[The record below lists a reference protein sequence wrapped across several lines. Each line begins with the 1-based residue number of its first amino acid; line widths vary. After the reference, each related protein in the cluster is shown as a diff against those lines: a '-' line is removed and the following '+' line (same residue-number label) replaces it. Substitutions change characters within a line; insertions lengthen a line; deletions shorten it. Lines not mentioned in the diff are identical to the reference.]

1 MADSLNVVLAQLNLL
16 VGDIDGNTERII
28 AAAKE
33 AVEDQSANL
42 VVYPELTLTGYPP
55 EDLLIR
61 PSLQIRIKRALEK
74 ILKADLPTY
83 IVIGF
88 PEQVNGSLYNAL
100 TLIKGKQ
107 RLITYHKQCLPNYQV
122 FDERRYFEPGKEG
135 CVFEISG
142 TRIGFTICEDIWDS
156 APIDQARD
164 AGAQLLININAS
176 PFLSLIHI

>member
-33 AVEDQSANL
+33 AVEDQSVNL

-74 ILKADLPTY
+74 ILKEDLPTY

-135 CVFEISG
+135 
-142 TRIGFTICEDIWDS
+142 
-156 APIDQARD
+156 
-164 AGAQLLININAS
+164 
-176 PFLSLIHI
+176 LSLIHI

>member
-74 ILKADLPTY
+74 ILKADLP
-83 IVIGF
+83 
-88 PEQVNGSLYNAL
+88 L
-100 TLIKGKQ
+100 TL
-107 RLITYHKQCLPNYQV
+107 
-122 FDERRYFEPGKEG
+122 
-135 CVFEISG
+135 
-142 TRIGFTICEDIWDS
+142 
-156 APIDQARD
+156 
-164 AGAQLLININAS
+164 
-176 PFLSLIHI
+176 

>member
-33 AVEDQSANL
+33 AVEDQSVNL

-74 ILKADLPTY
+74 ILKEDLPTY

-88 PEQVNGSLYNAL
+88 PEQVNGCLYNAL

-107 RLITYHKQCLPNYQV
+107 RLMTYHKQCLPNYQV
-122 FDERRYFEPGKEG
+122 A
-135 CVFEISG
+135 
-142 TRIGFTICEDIWDS
+142 WH
-156 APIDQARD
+156 D
-164 AGAQLLININAS
+164 ALLWLGQLRWILCW
-176 PFLSLIHI
+176 

>member
-16 VGDIDGNTERII
+16 VGDIDGNTERKI

-88 PEQVNGSLYNAL
+88 P
-100 TLIKGKQ
+100 T
-107 RLITYHKQCLPNYQV
+107 P
-122 FDERRYFEPGKEG
+122 
-135 CVFEISG
+135 
-142 TRIGFTICEDIWDS
+142 TICTMFPKIENDS
-156 APIDQARD
+156 V
-164 AGAQLLININAS
+164 
-176 PFLSLIHI
+176 